1 MAASGDTPY
10 TLEALRYAREVG
22 AATVGLSCNAGS
34 ELSRLVDT
42 PIEVVVGPEAVAG
55 STRMKAGTAQK
66 MVLNMVTTAA
76 MIRLGRVHDGYMVG
90 VQASNVKLAERCRR
104 TLSSLAGLASL
115 ETRARSIDCHRHPF
129 LFREANPNPGKA
141 K

>member
-1 MAASGDTPY
+1 M
-10 TLEALRYAREVG
+10 
-22 AATVGLSCNAGS
+22 GLSCNAGS
-34 ELSRLVDT
+34 ELSRLVDA

-104 TLSSLAGLASL
+104 TLSSLTGLASL
-115 ETRARSIDCHRHPF
+115 EARALDRLPSPPFSI
-129 LFREANPNPGKA
+129 PGGKPQPRKSEVKRKHQGA
-141 K
+141 ARAMG